1 MFSKTSEA
9 SLGPY
14 AWQREP
20 TNPVKRLKSTASGK
34 LEDKSEKGLFDIL
47 PLEYDTTTSDRLDCQ
62 QFSDTS
68 VWEDR
73 YRQHPDLIPLQRS
86 KDVFRK
92 IEMDPALSLNLPR
105 VAATAGRV
113 LQHSVELFD
122 KLHAKL
128 KPMTFKFGITHDAAV
143 RWHNAA
149 FGYKHGKDKYDHMLV
164 FYAASNCHG
173 PAFLEAALIDR
184 FGSSLFASTLQIP
197 TIIGFLTI

>member
-1 MFSKTSEA
+1 MVTSEA

-14 AWQREP
+14 AWQRDL
-20 TNPVKRLKSTASGK
+20 TNPPVKRLKCIASGK
-34 LEDKSEKGLFDIL
+34 PKDKSEKGLFDVL
-47 PLEYDTTTSDRLDCQ
+47 PLEHDTTGVDRFDT
-62 QFSDTS
+62 SDTS

-73 YRQHPDLIPLQRS
+73 YLQLPDLIHLQRS
-86 KDVFRK
+86 QDVFRK
-92 IEMDPALSLNLPR
+92 IELDPALSLNLPKA
-105 VAATAGRV
+105 AATAGRV

-149 FGYKHGKDKYDHMLV
+149 FGYKYGKDKYDHMLV
-164 FYAASNCHG
+164 IYAASNPHG

-184 FGSSLFASTLQIP
+184 YGSFLFASMLQY
-197 TIIGFLTI
+197 TDLHYH